1 LLFNNKTKDCT
12 DDPLK
17 TRNVEPKR
25 RKKCKQLVRAQIS
38 LNTQPANGSKD
49 TVRYTATNGLLRVIC
64 HFGLRTDATGPVW
77 GAARGVTTDRST
89 TIVPEYAKMGKTFL
103 VYG

>member
-64 HFGLRTDATGPVW
+64 HFGLRTDATGPV
-77 GAARGVTTDRST
+77 
-89 TIVPEYAKMGKTFL
+89 
-103 VYG
+103 